1 MVSPQFLEQKPLALA
16 EVKKT
21 LAGIEQRDS
30 ELNFPS
36 TRVKEYAELFVEL
49 SLAKKESLHKKLVEL
64 QLTRLKEEHLTKII
78 DFLPKSVNDLKI
90 VLQAYPLSLPKKDQE
105 SIINTVNEFL
115 K

>member
-1 MVSPQFLEQKPLALA
+1 MPSPQFLEQKPLALA
-16 EVKKT
+16 DVKKT
-21 LAGIEQRDS
+21 ISAIEQRDT

-49 SLAKKESLHKKLVEL
+49 SATKKESLHKKLTEL

-78 DFLPKSVNDLKI
+78 DFLPKTANDLKI
-90 VLQAYPLSLPKKDQE
+90 VLLAYPLSLPKKDQE
-105 SIINTVNEFL
+105 SIVAVVNEFS